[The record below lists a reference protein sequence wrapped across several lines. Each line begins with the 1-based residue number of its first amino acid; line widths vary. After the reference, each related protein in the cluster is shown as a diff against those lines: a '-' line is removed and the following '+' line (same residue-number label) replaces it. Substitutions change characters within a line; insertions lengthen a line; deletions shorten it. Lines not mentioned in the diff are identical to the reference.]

1 MNSWPRS
8 KVVLHLLLGLYQSFA
23 NNYII
28 IIIANNY
35 IKVLVKEIFQLEK
48 LFSGG
53 QNNSGNTILD
63 FAKRESTNYLVE
75 QDNLHEKKNK
85 PKIDKFYIPSASPF
99 DRGIVC
105 STSSTHLAA
114 ERRILWVLSSVSNSV
129 LDI

>member
-1 MNSWPRS
+1 MVTL
-8 KVVLHLLLGLYQSFA
+8 KHEFFVVLHLLLGLYQSFA

-105 STSSTHLAA
+105 STSSSQ
-114 ERRILWVLSSVSNSV
+114 SSC
-129 LDI
+129 

>member
-1 MNSWPRS
+1 MVTL
-8 KVVLHLLLGLYQSFA
+8 KHEFFVVLHLLLGLYQSFA

-85 PKIDKFYIPSASPF
+85 PKNRQILHTICQPF
-99 DRGIVC
+99 
-105 STSSTHLAA
+105 
-114 ERRILWVLSSVSNSV
+114 
-129 LDI
+129 